1 MGKHEIECRET
12 INSFTTIIGTHFVD
26 LKNVTE
32 IEIESG
38 IHKVNQIVVLGCSIK
53 WAMKQV
59 VETWGIKSVGVRP
72 FILKVDT
79 VVQYTLENKSKKID
93 VDFEFTPESS
103 DITIDTNQF
112 NPLVNGI
119 VPTGVEITI
128 HDEKPTQII
137 IKF

>member
-1 MGKHEIECRET
+1 MGKNENKCHET
-12 INSFTTIIGTHFVD
+12 INSFTTIIGTHFVE

-32 IEIESG
+32 IKIESG

-59 VETWGIKSVGVRP
+59 VEPWGVKSVGVRP

-103 DITIDTNQF
+103 DISIDTNQF

-128 HDEKPTQII
+128 NDESPTQII